1 MTDPLTRLRENAVGV
16 LSTLV
21 LGLGFVAMAA
31 NVEGFWLVWV
41 LGFAVVVPI
50 VSALTGEDEE
60 RERSRSRPRSR
71 ESAARERRSAGE
83 RDAVDDALATLR
95 DRYARG
101 ELSDEAFERKLEALL
116 ETETPEA
123 ARDVVERRRERGATA
138 EREG

>member
-1 MTDPLTRLRENAVGV
+1 MTDPLTRLRANAVGV
-16 LSTLV
+16 VSMLV

-41 LGFAVVVPI
+41 LGFAVVVPV
-50 VSALTGEDEE
+50 VSMLTGGDEN
-60 RERSRSRPRSR
+60 RRSRSGRSRSRERQSTGDDER
-71 ESAARERRSAGE
+71 ET
-83 RDAVDDALATLR
+83 VDDALATLR

-116 ETETPEA
+116 ETETPET
-123 ARDVVERRRERGATA
+123 ARDAVERRRERESVA